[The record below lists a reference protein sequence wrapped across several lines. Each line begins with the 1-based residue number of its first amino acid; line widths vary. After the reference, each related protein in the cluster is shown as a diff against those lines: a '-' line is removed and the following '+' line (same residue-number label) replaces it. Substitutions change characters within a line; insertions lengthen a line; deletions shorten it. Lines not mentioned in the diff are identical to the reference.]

1 MSRVLSR
8 LMTVLGVLLVAAGG
22 PAFGKDYGPGV
33 SDTEIKIGQ
42 TAPLS
47 GPGTAFSVF
56 PKAATAYFRMLNER
70 GGINGRKINLIVAD
84 DGYSPPKTV
93 DQTRRLV
100 EDENVFAVFM
110 AVGTANS
117 IAVRKYLNGKKVPQL
132 FVTSGASA
140 FGNYKE
146 YPWSIGWGPTF
157 TIEGTAFATYIL
169 KTTPN
174 AKIALLYQNDD
185 FGKEYLI
192 GLQKGLG
199 DKAATMIV
207 RTQSYE
213 LTDPTIDSQIIALKA
228 SGADTLILAT
238 TPKFGAQAIR
248 QVHDIGWRPA
258 TFMSYAS
265 ASVTQVM
272 QPAGIERGMGVIS
285 SVFHK
290 DPSDPLWH
298 DDKGYR
304 DWIAFMEKYYP
315 DGSRVD
321 VLNVVGYNMAMTLAQ
336 VLQQCGDTLTRE
348 NVMREATR
356 LDIQLPMVVDG
367 IRVKTSSTN
376 FYPIRSLRLARFDG
390 KSFRLFGDMVS
401 VPEDR

>member
-1 MSRVLSR
+1 M
-8 LMTVLGVLLVAAGG
+8 
-22 PAFGKDYGPGV
+22 DDPGHRTTRRRRSARQRPEV
-33 SDTEIKIGQ
+33 WPKEIKIGQ

-47 GPGTAFSVF
+47 GPGSAYSVF
-56 PKAATAYFRMLNER
+56 PKAATAYIRMLNDQ

-100 EDENVFAVFM
+100 EDENVLAIFM

-117 IAVRKYLNGKKVPQL
+117 VAVRKCMNGKKVPQL
-132 FVTSGASA
+132 FVTSGASI
-140 FGNYKE
+140 FGEYKE

-169 KTTPN
+169 KNSPD

-185 FGKEYLI
+185 FGKEYLR

-199 DKAATMIV
+199 DKAASMLIK
-207 RTQSYE
+207 TQSYE
-213 LTDPTIDSQIIALKA
+213 LTDPTIDSQIINLKA

-238 TPKFGAQAIR
+238 TPKFAAQAIR
-248 QVHDIGWRPA
+248 EVSDLGWKPA

-272 QPAGIERGMGVIS
+272 QPAGIERGVGVVS

-298 DDKGYR
+298 DDPGYKE
-304 DWIAFMEKYYP
+304 WIAFMDKYYP
-315 DGSRVD
+315 DGSKVD

-336 VLQQCGDTLTRE
+336 VLRQCGDNLTRE
-348 NVMREATR
+348 NVMREAAN
-356 LDIQLPMVVDG
+356 LDVQLPMVVDG
-367 IRVKTSSTN
+367 IRVKTSPTN

-390 KSFRLFGDMVS
+390 TSFRLFGENVT

>member
-1 MSRVLSR
+1 MARMLCCAAA
-8 LMTVLGVLLVAAGG
+8 VLGLTAMAAG
-22 PAFGKDYGPGV
+22 PASGKEYGPGV

-47 GPGTAFSVF
+47 GPGSAFSVF
-56 PKAATAYFRMLNER
+56 PKAASAYFRMLNEQ
-70 GGINGRKINLIVAD
+70 GGVNGRKINLIIAD

-117 IAVRKYLNGKKVPQL
+117 IAVRKYMNLRKVPQL

-157 TIEGTAFATYIL
+157 MIEGTAFATYIL
-169 KTTPN
+169 KHTPN
-174 AKIALLYQNDD
+174 ARIALLYQNDD

-199 DKAATMIV
+199 DRAGGMIIK
-207 RTQSYE
+207 TQSYE

-228 SGADTLILAT
+228 SGADTLVLAT

-248 QVHDIGWRPA
+248 QVSDIGWKPA
-258 TFMSYAS
+258 TYMSYAS

-272 QPAGIERGMGVIS
+272 QPAGVERGIGVVS

-298 DDKGYR
+298 DDKGYK
-304 DWIAFMEKYYP
+304 DWIAFMDKYYP
-315 DGSRVD
+315 EGSKVD
-321 VLNVVGYNMAMTLAQ
+321 VLNVVGYNMAMTLVQ
-336 VLQQCGDTLTRE
+336 VLRQCGDTLTRE
-348 NVMREATR
+348 NLMREAAR
-356 LDIQLPMVVDG
+356 LDVQLPMVVDG
-367 IRVKTSSTN
+367 IRVRTSPTN

-390 KSFRLFGDMVS
+390 KSFRLFGEMVS
-401 VPEDR
+401 VPEDK